1 MQVGKDK
8 ILKVGLL
15 ILVIVLLL
23 AVVFFVTK
31 KKNSFD
37 GDYYYKFVYDDNK
50 VTQSVWVYD
59 SKDELQTK
67 YYLLYEDEPISYTKG
82 EKAVVTMN
90 LVDLK
95 DHQTLTLVFEENP
108 DKEYEVVFRK

>member
-1 MQVGKDK
+1 MQVSKDK
-8 ILKVGLL
+8 IIKVGLL
-15 ILVIVLLL
+15 ILTIVALL
-23 AVVFFVTK
+23 AIVFIATK
-31 KKNSFD
+31 NKNKFD

-67 YYLLYEDEPISYTKG
+67 YYLLYEDEPVSYTEG

-90 LVDLK
+90 NIDLK
-95 DHQTLTLVFEENP
+95 DHQTLTIVFESDPE
-108 DKEYEVVFRK
+108 KEYEVVFKD